1 MKFGWIN
8 LIGAV
13 FVILILIPNVI
24 YAIKT
29 KGRKR
34 PETKLPRAVYILEQI
49 GRYACLVLMWLPL
62 LVWKFGFGSGE
73 ALAVYLIANT
83 AMVIADYVF
92 WIIYAK
98 KQTRPV
104 AMALAILPTAIFL
117 LSGILLRHPLL
128 IAAAVIFGAA
138 HCLITHKTH

>member
-13 FVILILIPNVI
+13 FVMLILIPNII
-24 YAIKT
+24 YALKT
-29 KGRKR
+29 KNRKQ
-34 PETKLPRAVYILEQI
+34 PEARVPKAVYILEQI
-49 GRYACLVLMWLPL
+49 GRYACMVLMWLPL

-73 ALAVYLIANT
+73 ALAVYLISNFV
-83 AMVIADYVF
+83 MVVAYYVF

-98 KQTRPV
+98 KPTLPIG
-104 AMALAILPTAIFL
+104 MALAILPTAIFL

-128 IAAAVIFGAA
+128 IAAAFIFGVS
-138 HCLITHKTH
+138 HCLITYKTH

>member
-24 YAIKT
+24 HAIKA
-29 KGRKR
+29 KGRKQ
-34 PETKLPRAVYILEQI
+34 PETRLPKAVYILEQI
-49 GRYACLVLMWLPL
+49 GRYACMVLMWLPL

-73 ALAVYLIANT
+73 ALAVYLISNFV
-83 AMVIADYVF
+83 MIIAYYVF

-98 KQTRPV
+98 KPTHSV

-138 HCLITHKTH
+138 HCLITYKTN